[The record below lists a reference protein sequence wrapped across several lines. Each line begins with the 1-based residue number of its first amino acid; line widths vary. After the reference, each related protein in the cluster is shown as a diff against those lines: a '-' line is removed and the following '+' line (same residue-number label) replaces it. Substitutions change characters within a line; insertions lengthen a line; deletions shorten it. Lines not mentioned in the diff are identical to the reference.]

1 MAKAKK
7 KVETNALTYTAKER
21 NGYLVGMAGQNII
34 YGIISSG
41 LAFYFSNV
49 IALPAMAISVI
60 MAIARVWDAINDP
73 MMGTFVD
80 KTKSKWGKCRPYLI
94 FMPIIIMIGTILC
107 FANGIYSNNN
117 SFGQNFMIIA
127 WAGVSYILWGM
138 LYTAADIPLWGIA
151 SRMTAD
157 ESKRSN
163 LLSLARMVAG
173 IGGALGFIMVPI
185 AQALANALP
194 GDSSKVAQ
202 NLQLAF
208 IIVAIVLAIIGT
220 ILFQFAALAKER
232 VDCDEEKKRG
242 IIDNFKIMWGNK
254 PFRRILIS
262 GIIRSPFQLLLIL
275 AMPLMTMY
283 FGNNGATAD
292 FVKNILL
299 QYGPIAIGVFGGQ
312 FGAMALT
319 PLLCKKFEKK
329 TIFNLMNIIS
339 GVAFAMIFVLYLI
352 FPTTLGGV
360 PIILLSI
367 AFLFA
372 SAGVGFIMVLQSMMI
387 ADCVDYEEYRNGT
400 RPDGVFFSGQSFL
413 TKLAAGLAVMI
424 QGLGYMIVG
433 YETDAITSMNSA
445 LASGLVTFAEEYK
458 TFAMI
463 MFFLV
468 SIPPAIGMVLSI
480 IPMLKYDLTDKEHTR
495 ILDELNQKRLATA
508 TAEGT
513 MTDEKTEAIFGD
525 MDTNAEN
532 NGVAVIP
539 AVKEDNNVA
548 PVENE
553 TQEVVQDNA
562 EDIADTQ
569 VVEEVKVE
577 EVNAENAEKQAT
589 EEKSPV
595 PEEIKPEEQAT
606 ETAVVEN
613 AETEKLDAENKEEIV
628 ADEVKEEKPA
638 KKATAKKSTAKAK
651 KEVED

>member
-1 MAKAKK
+1 MTKVRKKA
-7 KVETNALTYTAKER
+7 TAADPLSYTSKER
-21 NGYLVGMAGQNII
+21 NGYLIGMAGQNII

-107 FANGIYSNNN
+107 FANGIYSEANN
-117 SFGQNFMIIA
+117 STIQNVMIIA
-127 WAGVSYILWGM
+127 WAGISYILWGM

-151 SRMTAD
+151 SRMTAN

-173 IGGALGFIMVPI
+173 IGGALGFVMTPI
-185 AQALANALP
+185 AQALAPMMPGNTAQAL
-194 GDSSKVAQ
+194 Q
-202 NLQLAF
+202 WAF
-208 IIVAIVLAIIGT
+208 IVVAIVLAIVGT
-220 ILFQFAALAKER
+220 ILFQCAALAKER
-232 VDCDEEKKRG
+232 VDCEEEKKRG
-242 IIDNFKIMWGNK
+242 IVDNFKIMWANK

-275 AMPLMTMY
+275 AMPLMTLY

-299 QYGPIAIGVFGGQ
+299 QYGPIAVGVFGGQ

-319 PLLCKKFEKK
+319 PILCKKFEKK
-329 TIFNLMNIIS
+329 TIFNVMNIVS
-339 GVAFAMIFVLYLI
+339 GIAFAFIFVLYLI

-367 AFLFA
+367 AFLIA

-387 ADCVDYEEYRNGT
+387 ADCVDYEEHTNGT

-424 QGLGYMIVG
+424 QGICYAIVG
-433 YETDAITSMNSA
+433 YEGDAVTSMNAA
-445 LASGLVTFAEEYK
+445 LSSGLVTFAEEYR

-468 SIPPAIGMVLSI
+468 SIPPAIGIILSI
-480 IPMLKYDLTDKEHTR
+480 IPMLKYELNDKEHSR
-495 ILDELNQKRLATA
+495 ILDELNAKRLANANGEVMTLEDVATEENVDATTSENVESATEEQTVDTMVMPVVAEDAAQETEQEAIEETA
-508 TAEGT
+508 TIEVEEAVEEKAEEVAEEKAEEVQEQAEASEEPAT
-513 MTDEKTEAIFGD
+513 KEVPAETDEK
-525 MDTNAEN
+525 
-532 NGVAVIP
+532 
-539 AVKEDNNVA
+539 
-548 PVENE
+548 
-553 TQEVVQDNA
+553 
-562 EDIADTQ
+562 
-569 VVEEVKVE
+569 
-577 EVNAENAEKQAT
+577 
-589 EEKSPV
+589 
-595 PEEIKPEEQAT
+595 
-606 ETAVVEN
+606 
-613 AETEKLDAENKEEIV
+613 
-628 ADEVKEEKPA
+628 
-638 KKATAKKSTAKAK
+638 
-651 KEVED
+651 

>member
-1 MAKAKK
+1 MTKVRKKAT
-7 KVETNALTYTAKER
+7 VADPLSYTSKER
-21 NGYLVGMAGQNII
+21 NGYLIGMAGQNII

-107 FANGIYSNNN
+107 FANGIYSEANN
-117 SFGQNFMIIA
+117 STIQNVMIIA
-127 WAGVSYILWGM
+127 WAGISYILWGM

-151 SRMTAD
+151 SRMPAN
-157 ESKRSN
+157 ESQRST

-173 IGGALGFIMVPI
+173 IGGALGFVMTPI
-185 AQALANALP
+185 AQALAPMMPGNTAQAL
-194 GDSSKVAQ
+194 Q
-202 NLQLAF
+202 WAF
-208 IIVAIVLAIIGT
+208 IVVAIVLAIVGT
-220 ILFQFAALAKER
+220 ILFQCAALAKER
-232 VDCDEEKKRG
+232 VDCEEEKKRG
-242 IIDNFKIMWGNK
+242 IVDNFKIMWANK

-275 AMPLMTMY
+275 AMPLMTLY

-299 QYGPIAIGVFGGQ
+299 QYGPIAVGVFGGQ

-319 PLLCKKFEKK
+319 PILCKKFEKK
-329 TIFNLMNIIS
+329 TIFNVMNIVS
-339 GVAFAMIFVLYLI
+339 GIAFAFIFVLYLI

-367 AFLFA
+367 AFLIA

-387 ADCVDYEEYRNGT
+387 ADCVDYEEHTNGT

-424 QGLGYMIVG
+424 QGICYAIVG
-433 YETDAITSMNSA
+433 YEGDAVTSMNAA
-445 LASGLVTFAEEYK
+445 LSSGLVTFAEEYR

-468 SIPPAIGMVLSI
+468 SIPPAIGMILSI
-480 IPMLKYDLTDKEHTR
+480 IPMLKYELNDKEHSR
-495 ILDELNQKRLATA
+495 ILDELNAKRLANSNDEVMTLEDVA
-508 TAEGT
+508 TEENVDAATSENVESATEEQTVDTMVMPVVAEDAAQET
-513 MTDEKTEAIFGD
+513 EQTTEEAIEKVEVEESVEEKAEDVAEEKTEEVQEQVEV
-525 MDTNAEN
+525 AEEP
-532 NGVAVIP
+532 VTEETP
-539 AVKEDNNVA
+539 AE
-548 PVENE
+548 
-553 TQEVVQDNA
+553 
-562 EDIADTQ
+562 
-569 VVEEVKVE
+569 
-577 EVNAENAEKQAT
+577 T
-589 EEKSPV
+589 EEK
-595 PEEIKPEEQAT
+595 
-606 ETAVVEN
+606 
-613 AETEKLDAENKEEIV
+613 
-628 ADEVKEEKPA
+628 
-638 KKATAKKSTAKAK
+638 
-651 KEVED
+651 

>member
-1 MAKAKK
+1 MTKVRKKA
-7 KVETNALTYTAKER
+7 TAADPLSYTSKER
-21 NGYLVGMAGQNII
+21 NGYLIGMAGQNII

-107 FANGIYSNNN
+107 FANGIYSEANN
-117 SFGQNFMIIA
+117 STIQNVMIIA
-127 WAGVSYILWGM
+127 WAGISYILWGM

-151 SRMTAD
+151 SRMTAN

-173 IGGALGFIMVPI
+173 IGGALGFVMTPI
-185 AQALANALP
+185 AQALAPMMPGNTAQAL
-194 GDSSKVAQ
+194 Q
-202 NLQLAF
+202 WAF
-208 IIVAIVLAIIGT
+208 IVVAIVLAIVGT
-220 ILFQFAALAKER
+220 ILFQCAALAKER
-232 VDCDEEKKRG
+232 VDCEEEKKRG
-242 IIDNFKIMWGNK
+242 IVDNFKIMWANK

-275 AMPLMTMY
+275 AMPLMTLY

-299 QYGPIAIGVFGGQ
+299 QYGPIAVGVFGGQ

-319 PLLCKKFEKK
+319 PILCKKFEKK
-329 TIFNLMNIIS
+329 TIFNVMNIVS
-339 GVAFAMIFVLYLI
+339 GIAFAFIFVLYLI

-360 PIILLSI
+360 PNILLSI
-367 AFLFA
+367 AFLIA

-387 ADCVDYEEYRNGT
+387 ADCVDYEEHTNGT

-424 QGLGYMIVG
+424 QGICYAIVG
-433 YETDAITSMNSA
+433 YEGDAVTSMNAA
-445 LASGLVTFAEEYK
+445 LSSGLVTFAEEYR

-468 SIPPAIGMVLSI
+468 SIPPAIGMILSI
-480 IPMLKYDLTDKEHTR
+480 IPMLKYELNDKEHSR
-495 ILDELNQKRLATA
+495 ILDELNAKRLANANGEVMTLEDVATEENVDATTSENVESATEEQTVDTMVMPVVAEDAAQETEQEAIEETA
-508 TAEGT
+508 TIEVEEAVKEKAEEVAEEKAEEVQEQAEASEEPAT
-513 MTDEKTEAIFGD
+513 KEVPAETDEK
-525 MDTNAEN
+525 
-532 NGVAVIP
+532 
-539 AVKEDNNVA
+539 
-548 PVENE
+548 
-553 TQEVVQDNA
+553 
-562 EDIADTQ
+562 
-569 VVEEVKVE
+569 
-577 EVNAENAEKQAT
+577 
-589 EEKSPV
+589 
-595 PEEIKPEEQAT
+595 
-606 ETAVVEN
+606 
-613 AETEKLDAENKEEIV
+613 
-628 ADEVKEEKPA
+628 
-638 KKATAKKSTAKAK
+638 
-651 KEVED
+651 